1 MSSGSPHSALV
12 EPTARSSCLAPVSL
26 GLQPAS
32 WFRER
37 KLCLLGRRSPLR
49 VSDKGLAIAIC
60 TAAFLVDYLGCSARS
75 TSPHSEVHGRFV
87 ALFAASAVAGARGRR
102 WIADS
107 TGISPSA

>member
-1 MSSGSPHSALV
+1 MSR
-12 EPTARSSCLAPVSL
+12 ARCTKLAPVSL
-26 GLQPAS
+26 GLQPAI

-60 TAAFLVDYLGCSARS
+60 TAAFLVDYLACSARS

-87 ALFAASAVAGARGRR
+87 ALFAASAVAGARGSPGGSPTAPQASPRR
-102 WIADS
+102 
-107 TGISPSA
+107 PSFAGGVPP